1 MSVLEL
7 EGISKTY
14 DIDPPIVVLS
24 GLELAVAP
32 GEKVAIFG
40 ESGAG
45 KSTLLNILGLLDTA
59 SSGEYRL
66 AGIDAMHL
74 SAKQTD
80 LVRSEYIGFVFQD
93 FHILGHRTVA
103 ENLDIKLAISKIP
116 RSERESFIS
125 STLDR
130 VGLSHRKNSLGR
142 LLSGGEKQ
150 RLAIARAIM
159 TEPALLLADEP
170 TGNLDSRH
178 AQAVLD
184 LFDEQAKK
192 GSAVVIITHDDR
204 IARWAERVLVL
215 RDGRLHE

>member
-14 DIDPPIVVLS
+14 DVDPPITVLS
-24 GLELAVAP
+24 GLDLAVAP

-59 SSGEYRL
+59 TAGEYRL
-66 AGIDAMHL
+66 AGIDATHL
-74 SAKQTD
+74 SARQTD
-80 LVRSEYIGFVFQD
+80 LVRSEHIGFVFQD

-103 ENLDIKLAISKIP
+103 ENLTIKLAISHIP
-116 RSERESFIS
+116 RSERQALIT
-125 STLDR
+125 STLKQ
-130 VGLSHRKNSLGR
+130 VGLLHRENSLGR

-159 TEPALLLADEP
+159 IEPALLLADEP

-178 AQAVLD
+178 AHAILG
-184 LFDEQAKK
+184 LFDEQADK
-192 GSAVVIITHDDR
+192 GAAVIIITHDDR
-204 IARWAERVLVL
+204 IARWAERVLTL
-215 RDGRLHE
+215 RDGQLHS

>member
-80 LVRSEYIGFVFQD
+80 RVRSEYIGFVFQD

-116 RSERESFIS
+116 RSERESIIS